1 MITKLKTCNKCDIQM
16 DIYDIICH
24 IQDEDDL
31 QDFIGI
37 LKQQLDQWGEVK
49 LKVTVKH
56 LIGLVK

>member
-1 MITKLKTCNKCDIQM
+1 MITKLSRCNIEL
-16 DIYDIICH
+16 DIYDIICR

-37 LKQQLDQWGEVK
+37 LKEQLNSWGDVK